1 MRVRNKSTGVIGNSN
16 MFHEHDLNRIIV
28 ATEFWIDDD
37 DVSNYDVYF
46 EGKGWIDLE
55 EAFRLRLV
63 IPDNY
68 TNYFRASMSDIERE
82 RGYYE

>member
-16 MFHEHDLNRIIV
+16 MFREHNLKRITV
-28 ATEFWIDDD
+28 TTEFWIDDD
-37 DVSNYDVYF
+37 DISNYDVYL
-46 EGKGWIDLE
+46 EGEGWIDLV
-55 EAFRLRLV
+55 EAFRLKLV

-68 TNYFRASMSDIERE
+68 TNYFRASKSDIERE

>member
-1 MRVRNKSTGVIGNSN
+1 M
-16 MFHEHDLNRIIV
+16 NRIIV

-37 DVSNYDVYF
+37 DVSNYDVYL
-46 EGKGWIDLE
+46 EGKGWTDLE
-55 EAFRLRLV
+55 EAFRLKLV

-68 TNYFRASMSDIERE
+68 TNYFRASKSDIERE